1 MSLSYLS
8 LTEEVVHRADAFAKV
23 TMTRDSG
30 SVPPSAFVLPS
41 LLTAHRKDAAWEDAA
56 LAGRPR
62 VRLHPAGGWGPGP
75 LLPRAPSCI
84 SPTLFGVLPR

>member
-62 VRLHPAGGWGPGP
+62 VRLRGGLRSSFWAVRASIGGC
-75 LLPRAPSCI
+75 LLSAACKN
-84 SPTLFGVLPR
+84 